1 MERLQKKERIR
12 IYLNVQFESALSTAK
27 RGYKELTNENLEKII
42 GMTNYAHYFGDISDA
57 SYYKIKNLVYL
68 IRKKYDIC

>member
-1 MERLQKKERIR
+1 MERLQKNERIR

-27 RGYKELTNENLEKII
+27 RGYQELANENLERII
-42 GMTNYAHYFGDISDA
+42 GMINYAHYFGDISDT
-57 SYYKIKNLVYL
+57 SYYKIQNLVYL